1 MPRKLETREFLINTL
16 RAIARDRKVSAAT
29 RVRAIDRIAVLCK
42 FYDFKMEDQSPR
54 DNGSKPEEVPLNT
67 ELDRQVAEMLKRHK
81 GETNAHYLSQR

>member
-42 FYDFKMEDQSPR
+42 FYDLKMEDQSPR
-54 DNGSKPEEVPLNT
+54 DDGKKPEEMPIKT
-67 ELDRQVAEMLKRHK
+67 DLDRQVEEMLKRHK
-81 GETNAHYLSQR
+81 GENNGN